1 MTTENPIYRF
11 KFSDEF
17 IIELNSFSKLY
28 QYFDRP
34 SYKEQ
39 WTRWVNNNNE
49 IITQES
55 DRLTTNGY
63 KGNILDKMYKS
74 GRYYFRNKKNSNQQ
88 QGEGQGQGQGQ
99 EPKKRR
105 PYISLDREL
114 IESMD
119 NHISTVIGVQPSLSY
134 EEFCESNTDSMNQ
147 EMARLII
154 DGLNKDYIK
163 AKFKKTYKNRYFLL
177 RKT

>member
-17 IIELNSFSKLY
+17 ITELISFSKLY

-49 IITQES
+49 IISQES

-74 GRYYFRNKKNSNQQ
+74 GRYYFRNKQD
-88 QGEGQGQGQGQ
+88 Q
-99 EPKKRR
+99 EPKKRS

-114 IESMD
+114 IQSMD

-134 EEFCESNTDSMNQ
+134 KDFCESNKNSMNK
-147 EMARLII
+147 EMARLILA
-154 DGLNKDYIK
+154 DLNKDFIK

-177 RKT
+177 RKS

>member
-74 GRYYFRNKKNSNQQ
+74 GRYYFRNKKNANQQ
-88 QGEGQGQGQGQ
+88 QGQDKQGQG

-114 IESMD
+114 IELMD
-119 NHISTVIGVQPSLSY
+119 NHISTVIGVQPSISY
-134 EEFCESNTDSMNQ
+134 EDFCESNTDSMNQ
-147 EMARLII
+147 EMARLILS
-154 DGLNKDYIK
+154 GLNKDLII
-163 AKFKKTYKNRYFLL
+163 AKFKKTYKNRYFLFG
-177 RKT
+177 KT